1 MIDWPVPPQPGPFGR
16 PPGLRAAQY
25 VRMSTDLQKYS
36 TENQAAAIGAYAD
49 QRNLTIVRTYVDKA
63 RSGLRINNRK
73 GLQDLISD
81 VRDRRADFDFI
92 LVYDVTRWGRFQDI
106 DERAYYEFIC
116 KLAGIRVRRAVRKRR
131 QLCIRNNEEP
141 QTSCGRRL

>member
-1 MIDWPVPPQPGPFGR
+1 MIDWPAPPQPGPFGR
-16 PPGLRAAQY
+16 RPGLRAAQY

-49 QRNLTIVRTYVDKA
+49 QRNLTIVRTYVDEG

-106 DERAYYEFIC
+106 DERAY
-116 KLAGIRVRRAVRKRR
+116 
-131 QLCIRNNEEP
+131 
-141 QTSCGRRL
+141 